1 MTALIG
7 RHVRA
12 DAARSPRGEL
22 ELERLPPLS
31 LYVHLPWCVR
41 KCPYCDF
48 NSYESRGA
56 LPDEAYVDALLRD
69 FDSELGLVRGRAIES
84 VFIGGGTPSL
94 FPGPAIGRLL
104 EGIRARVTLA
114 AAVEV
119 TLEANPGAV
128 EAGRF
133 AQFRDAGVNRLSI
146 GVQSFRDERLR
157 ALGRVHGG
165 AEARRAVRLAKQAG
179 FDSVNLDLMYGLP
192 DDDAAGSIADLAAAV
207 ELEPEHVSWYQL
219 TLEPNTAFE
228 RRPPALPD
236 EDFVLDVERAGRE
249 LLTGAGFTRYE
260 ISAYA
265 RPGRE
270 CAHNSS
276 YWRFGDYLGIGAGAH
291 GKVTLPEQRAIERRA
306 KTRNPRTYLVLAG
319 TAAAVSVERI
329 DTAAQARLEFL
340 MNALRLVRGVSA
352 DCFEERAGQPFAALD
367 AGVAAAVRRGWLV
380 DEPRMLRPTA
390 LGLALLNP
398 MLEMFCE
405 PPSFP

>member
-1 MTALIG
+1 MTG

-22 ELERLPPLS
+22 ALERLPPLS

-69 FDSELGLVRGRAIES
+69 LDSELGFMRGRTIES

-128 EAGRF
+128 EAERF

-157 ALGRVHGG
+157 ALGRVHDSG
-165 AEARRAVRLAKQAG
+165 EARRAVRLAKQAG

-192 DDDAAGSIADLAAAV
+192 GDDAAGSLADLAAAV

-228 RRPPALPD
+228 RRPPAL
-236 EDFVLDVERAGRE
+236 
-249 LLTGAGFTRYE
+249 
-260 ISAYA
+260 
-265 RPGRE
+265 
-270 CAHNSS
+270 
-276 YWRFGDYLGIGAGAH
+276 
-291 GKVTLPEQRAIERRA
+291 
-306 KTRNPRTYLVLAG
+306 
-319 TAAAVSVERI
+319 
-329 DTAAQARLEFL
+329 
-340 MNALRLVRGVSA
+340 
-352 DCFEERAGQPFAALD
+352 
-367 AGVAAAVRRGWLV
+367 
-380 DEPRMLRPTA
+380 
-390 LGLALLNP
+390 
-398 MLEMFCE
+398 
-405 PPSFP
+405 